1 MSRTIWIIKSE
12 KGSGRNYQ
20 FTKYSNLFNANGAF
34 SCQTRTRFAFYLE
47 SITFRLDR
55 RQKGHPSRVHGS
67 MNSTESGSSLKRDRY
82 PWFMGAQLRWAWL
95 RQFTEHSTIFLLHC
109 LHQKMR
115 VNREWFIE
123 WKCSFNFLIS
133 VPNKGD
139 LFILFFFYS
148 SSAFVQRNQF
158 PRGFCESF
166 AVNFNTLAQVNS
178 ATRLRLSALISRKPL
193 NTLPMQQAAQTRNFC
208 YLSREHFPSPLHRP
222 DHRVTQ
228 SSRQ

>member
-1 MSRTIWIIKSE
+1 MQTALFLVKLERDLHFISHPLLSDWIEGKRVIHTCAWLNE
-12 KGSGRNYQ
+12 LDRI
-20 FTKYSNLFNANGAF
+20 
-34 SCQTRTRFAFYLE
+34 RLE
-47 SITFRLDR
+47 SDMRSI
-55 RQKGHPSRVHGS
+55 S
-67 MNSTESGSSLKRDRY
+67 MIYGRSAEVGLASPIYEL
-82 PWFMGAQLRWAWL
+82 
-95 RQFTEHSTIFLLHC
+95 FLLRC

-139 LFILFFFYS
+139 LFIFFFYS
-148 SSAFVQRNQF
+148 CPAFVQRNQF
-158 PRGFCESF
+158 PRGSCEDF
-166 AVNFNTLAQVNS
+166 AENLNTLAQVNS

-193 NTLPMQQAAQTRNFC
+193 NTLPLQQAAQTRNFC